1 MCVFLLCYN
10 MNNRLKSGGKGYFYP
25 YNDLSTFDPYGSI
38 SSGRL
43 GTVKVI
49 NGGSK
54 KKKTMKQKK
63 TMKRKKIKKHNT
75 KRRKRTE
82 GGCGCGKSRFRGGR
96 RKNKKT
102 RKYHVKQK
110 KYGKKKGGNFLYYGQ
125 GYTTLPQNLMN
136 VGSNLSYNAGSMY
149 ADVQGNEAPVN
160 PSVVEDQFSNVS
172 NNNTRF
178 VYDPINLGEIR
189 SQAEQIVGKI

>member
-1 MCVFLLCYN
+1 

-54 KKKTMKQKK
+54 KKKTI
-63 TMKRKKIKKHNT
+63 KRHRKSRKHNT
-75 KRRKRTE
+75 KRRKRTK
-82 GGCGCGKSRFRGGR
+82 GGCGCGKSLFQGGR
-96 RKNKKT
+96 RKNRKTKKHHT
-102 RKYHVKQK
+102 KRK
-110 KYGKKKGGNFLYYGQ
+110 KYGKKKGGNLLYYGQ

-136 VGSNLSYNAGSMY
+136 VGSNWGYNASSVY

-160 PSVVEDQFSNVS
+160 PSVVEDQFSNTS

>member
-1 MCVFLLCYN
+1 MD
-10 MNNRLKSGGKGYFYP
+10 NRLKSGGKGYFYP

-54 KKKTMKQKK
+54 KKKTIKRRKK
-63 TMKRKKIKKHNT
+63 TRKHNT
-75 KRRKRTE
+75 KRRNKTKGKKIK
-82 GGCGCGKSRFRGGR
+82 GGCGCGKSLFQGGR

-102 RKYHVKQK
+102 RKQRTKRRKH
-110 KYGKKKGGNFLYYGQ
+110 GKKKGGGLLYYGQ

-136 VGSNLSYNAGSMY
+136 VGSNLSYNATSMY

-160 PSVVEDQFSNVS
+160 PSVVEDQFSNTS
-172 NNNTRF
+172 NNSTRF